1 MPLIPAAQAIQSE
14 PRAAPAADLAGPGRA
29 RGRQAGWVLMSKQGR
44 ETELTVFLGGES
56 QILGDLIFT
65 GQARLDGRFQG
76 NIRGDGTLFIGP
88 NAHIEA
94 TVEAAT
100 VIISGELVGDVSAT
114 KRLELKAPGRLK
126 GNIAAPL
133 VVMDE
138 GVVFEGHCSMTAD
151 PDPDASRGRI
161 TLLSA
166 KG

>member
-1 MPLIPAAQAIQSE
+1 M
-14 PRAAPAADLAGPGRA
+14 GKNA
-29 RGRQAGWVLMSKQGR
+29 R
-44 ETELTVFLGGES
+44 ENDLTVFLGGES
-56 QILGDLIFT
+56 QILGELIFT

-88 NAHIEA
+88 NARIEA
-94 TVEAAT
+94 LVNAAT
-100 VIISGELVGDVSAT
+100 VIISGELVGDVVVT

-126 GNIAAPL
+126 GNITAPL

-138 GVVFEGHCSMTAD
+138 GVVFEGHCSMTTD
-151 PDPDASRGRI
+151 QELDENRGKI